1 MSRSIFG
8 ILVATLGIA
17 LAPTPAAAQFSSS
30 VQGIVA
36 DQSGAVM
43 PGVTVTARNLETQV
57 AVTAVTNE
65 TGVYRLSS
73 LAPGRYEVT
82 GEISGFQPAKTEVR
96 LETAQTA
103 GVNLTLTVAGASEQ
117 VSVVGSSSEVFNPA
131 ETRVQTTIRTETLQ
145 ELPLQGRN
153 FLGLVHSGRAS
164 PVMAPSAAGR
174 RPTHRTTSRPRRPS
188 RPAGTAAIRAATS
201 SRSTG

>member
-1 MSRSIFG
+1 MSRSVFG

-17 LAPTPAAAQFSSS
+17 LTATPAAAQFSSS

-57 AVTAVTNE
+57 AVNAVTNE

-82 GEISGFQPAKTEVR
+82 AEISGFQPAKTEVR

-117 VSVVGSSSEVFNPA
+117 VSVVGTSSEVFNPA

-145 ELPLQGRN
+145 ELPL
-153 FLGLVHSGRAS
+153 
-164 PVMAPSAAGR
+164 
-174 RPTHRTTSRPRRPS
+174 
-188 RPAGTAAIRAATS
+188 
-201 SRSTG
+201 